1 MNDKLYLMLSNDC
14 NKNCKHCY
22 MRDKKYSGLSCIQD
36 LSDRNIDK
44 ITSYIKYND
53 TKTVILYGY
62 GEPLYSIDINRLIL
76 LVNSIR
82 KHTKARI
89 KLQTNL
95 NYELT
100 PMHILLFKNIYTIKI
115 PFDIKGV
122 RFKTYKELLQWFY
135 NLKIISKSHNDIVME
150 VTITRYV
157 YEISSEKWKHFIDKL
172 ISKGYINQ
180 CYFHEIQPVGNALD
194 NAEGLIY
201 NKSDKKVNS
210 KITMW
215 LTNIFLNG
223 FKYDPIYYNKIFP
236 KRISLLK
243 PVLIWD
249 NIDDNPHKSYI
260 YKFSSKDLESL
271 ILGHM

>member
-1 MNDKLYLMLSNDC
+1 MNDKLYLMISNDC

-22 MRDKKYSGLSCIQD
+22 MRDKKDSGLSYISD

-53 TKTVILYGY
+53 IKTVILYGY

-82 KHTKARI
+82 KHTKAKI

-100 PMHILLFKNIYTIKI
+100 PMHILLFKNIDTIKI

-122 RFKTYKELLQWFY
+122 RFKTYKELIQWFY
-135 NLKIISKSHNDIVME
+135 NLRTISKSHNDIVME

-157 YEISSEKWKHFIDKL
+157 YETDPNKWNHFIDKL

-180 CYFHEIQPVGNALD
+180 CYFHPIQLAGNALD
-194 NAEGLIY
+194 NSKDLMYEI
-201 NKSDKKVNS
+201 SDKKANTKISTWIS
-210 KITMW
+210 KV
-215 LTNIFLNG
+215 FLNG
-223 FKYDPIYYNKIFP
+223 FRYDPVDYNKIFP
-236 KRISLLK
+236 KEDSLLK
-243 PVLIWD
+243 PVLLWD
-249 NIDDNPHKSYI
+249 DIYDRPHKTYI
-260 YKFSSKDLESL
+260 YKFSSKDMKSL
-271 ILGHM
+271 ILGY